1 MPFAATWMELEIVI
15 LSEVS
20 QIEEEISSDTTCMW
34 NLKTKKG
41 TNELF
46 YKTKIESQTQETS
59 VITSGVREGGKNWE
73 TEIDI
78 YTLLYIK

>member
-41 TNELF
+41 TNEL
-46 YKTKIESQTQETS
+46 I
-59 VITSGVREGGKNWE
+59 
-73 TEIDI
+73 
-78 YTLLYIK
+78 